1 MLLVTNQPVSLG
13 GARARGAS
21 SGQRLLGRV
30 RAGWQASTRAAQ
42 PINQRSRSPDTLSA
56 RRPCTTWRGNFAA
69 RAAVG
74 ANRRPRACT
83 HPARSARESSVQAR
97 GAGIMPGASADVSER
112 TKHSS
117 RRERAPLPA
126 RSHTRPCVLPHRQSK
141 STRTNLALLQLPLR
155 RRVPRR
161 NLELGKEHG
170 VVVRASRPL
179 VCSGGS
185 RHAATLACV
194 YV

>member
-126 RSHTRPCVLPHRQSK
+126 RSHTRPCVQNQRA
-141 STRTNLALLQLPLR
+141 RTWHCFNSHCVAEYR
-155 RRVPRR
+155 
-161 NLELGKEHG
+161 
-170 VVVRASRPL
+170 
-179 VCSGGS
+179 
-185 RHAATLACV
+185 AATSSSARSMASSSAPAGRWCAAAAAGMPLL
-194 YV
+194 